1 MLIQIFSILGL
12 IKICYLN
19 YHLSVVMDN
28 ASFHKRL
35 DIQQNIREDGHILL
49 TTLIRHNLIPFNIN
63 GHKLKLFENKNI
75 ILFLNFS
82 LSIIFN
88 HFILVWLYSTV
99 S

>member
-49 TTLIRHNLIPFNIN
+49 TTLFA
-63 GHKLKLFENKNI
+63 
-75 ILFLNFS
+75 
-82 LSIIFN
+82 
-88 HFILVWLYSTV
+88 TT
-99 S
+99 